1 MASLYDGTEVEA
13 LARNLTA
20 TGDAARLKARLAVR
34 KAARDVKSKAQYY
47 APVDTGNLRSSIHT
61 RAEDDLTSVVSS
73 TADYAVFQ
81 EYGTR
86 FQPGTPHMGPALDA
100 VEPTFIEAIAQI
112 GDEVL

>member
-20 TGDAARLKARLAVR
+20 TSDLARVKARLAVR
-34 KAARDVKSKAQYY
+34 KAARDLKSHAQRL
-47 APVDTGNLRSSIHT
+47 APVDTGHLRSDIHT
-61 RAEDDLTSVVSS
+61 RAETELSSVVESL
-73 TADYAVFQ
+73 ADYAVFQ

-86 FQPGTPHMGPALDA
+86 HQPGTPHMRPATEA
-100 VEPTFIEAIAQI
+100 VEPTFIEAIGQI